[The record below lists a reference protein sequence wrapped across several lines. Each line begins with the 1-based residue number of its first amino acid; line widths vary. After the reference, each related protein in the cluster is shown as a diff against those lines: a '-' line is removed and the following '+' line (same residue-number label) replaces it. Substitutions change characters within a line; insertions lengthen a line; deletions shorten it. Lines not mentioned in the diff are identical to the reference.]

1 MDIKEFFTQSTGKW
15 FSQRTNHHLNPP
27 HLEAGKTDLWIDT
40 LPTTDPEVIK
50 LCEQHKIDPS
60 KAFFGVRVKWDAKIG
75 PDEIKQTGTTLLI
88 PIPNPEN
95 PQTGQLLQ
103 QTAGIGNYNLGN
115 DDALTITLKNPS
127 FSVEERIW
135 FESPNLR
142 LRTSTVNH
150 SNGSSIASFC
160 SEIRMG
166 GAPAKPTNN

>member
-27 HLEAGKTDLWIDT
+27 HLEASKTDLWIDS
-40 LPTTDPEVIK
+40 LPTSDPNVIK
-50 LCEQHKIDPS
+50 LCEEHKIDPS
-60 KAFFGVRVKWDAKIG
+60 SAFFGINVKWDAKIG
-75 PDEIKQTGTTLLI
+75 PDEIKQTGTTILI
-88 PIPNPEN
+88 VIPEDAK
-95 PQTGQLLQ
+95 TGQIIQ
-103 QTAGIGNYNLGN
+103 QSAGRGNYSLGN
-115 DDALTITLKNPS
+115 DEALTITLKNSS

-150 SNGSSIASFC
+150 SNGSSVASFC

-166 GAPAKPTNN
+166 GVPPKNA